1 MNFPVEI
8 IDYRPEYIGDF
19 RGLNLEWLNRYKLA
33 ESHDLAVLKDPKAM
47 ILDPGGFIWLAYC
60 DNMVVGSSALIKAEE
75 GEFELAKM
83 AVAPAYRGRGIS
95 KLLIERCIDHA
106 KTIDAKKISLYSNHQ
121 LLTALKLYEKYG
133 FNYVELVDSPFETAD
148 IRMELIL

>member
-1 MNFPVEI
+1 MASCLSEHGLHELNGINVEVKNTMNFPVEI

-60 DNMVVGSSALIKAEE
+60 DNMVVGSAALIKVGE

-83 AVAPAYRGRGIS
+83 AVAPA
-95 KLLIERCIDHA
+95 
-106 KTIDAKKISLYSNHQ
+106 
-121 LLTALKLYEKYG
+121 
-133 FNYVELVDSPFETAD
+133 
-148 IRMELIL
+148 